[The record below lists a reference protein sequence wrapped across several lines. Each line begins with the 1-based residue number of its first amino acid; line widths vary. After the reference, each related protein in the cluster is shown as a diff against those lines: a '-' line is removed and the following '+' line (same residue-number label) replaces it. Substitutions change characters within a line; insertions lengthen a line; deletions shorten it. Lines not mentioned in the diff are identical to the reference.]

1 MGRLLAMHTIGLVL
15 HPQRDSAEAVEA
27 VLGWAAG
34 NGAEVLGIGDEIKR
48 LNCAATAVSA
58 RELGSRSDLVVSLGG
73 DGTMLRAMR
82 LADRQ
87 RAPVLGVN
95 LGKLG
100 FLAEVDVPGLPAAL
114 SAIDGHSFTTEPRLA
129 VDAIIGDRTITAFND
144 IAIVR
149 FPGHK
154 TASVAVRA
162 AGHPFVSYA
171 ADAIVVAT
179 PTGSTAYSF
188 SAGGPI
194 VSPGLEALV
203 VTPVAP
209 HSAYNRGLVISGE
222 DQLGLDILPSSG
234 RLAVEADGIAAA
246 DVGPGDQIELISR
259 PGAARVV
266 RLGHTTFYQRARRKL
281 RLTDSAEIPATF
293 GDGGEIAE
301 HAAAIRD
308 LSARSPRQR
317 AALAPLADRGELRRV
332 PAWPA
337 VARRAGTRRGV
348 RPGHDHRGPGRPGA
362 VRSGRRHRRG
372 LRRTRPGAAGG
383 LAPGAGQ
390 RAVRDRERV
399 PAGLRGRHVRRGAR
413 APGAAAPVRPGR
425 RAGRDAA
432 GVPAGRA
439 DRRQGR
445 RLRGDVLASR
455 GPRADRVAGPVPQ
468 GGQGARRRA

>member
-1 MGRLLAMHTIGLVL
+1 MHVVGLMLHPERDCGGAVASVLDWADQRGIEVIGLDSELSRLACSANPVSPEEL
-15 HPQRDSAEAVEA
+15 QQRAD
-27 VLGWAAG
+27 L
-34 NGAEVLGIGDEIKR
+34 L
-48 LNCAATAVSA
+48 VSM
-58 RELGSRSDLVVSLGG
+58 GG

-87 RAPVLGVN
+87 RFPVLGVN

-100 FLAEVDVPGLPAAL
+100 FLAEVDVPDLPEAL
-114 SAIDGHSFTTEPRLA
+114 SAIDAHSYTTEPRLA
-129 VDAIIGDRTITAFND
+129 VDATIGDRVITAFND
-144 IAIVR
+144 IACVR

-194 VSPGLEALV
+194 VSPALECLV

-209 HSAYNRGLVISGE
+209 HSAYNRGLVLSAG
-222 DQLGLDILPSSG
+222 DQLALEILRGSG
-234 RLAVEADGIAAA
+234 RLVVEADGIASA
-246 DVGPGDQIELISR
+246 DVGPGDRIELTPR

-266 RLGHTTFYQRARRKL
+266 RLGRKTFYQRAQRKL

-293 GDGGEIAE
+293 GDGEEIPE
-301 HAAAIRD
+301 HAAAVRD
-308 LSARSPRQR
+308 LPARPPRQR
-317 AALAPLADRGELRRV
+317 AALAPVAHRGELRRV
-332 PAWPA
+332 PAAPA
-337 VARRAGTRRGV
+337 GARRARARRRV
-348 RPGHDHRGPGRPGA
+348 RTGHDHRGPGRPGA
-362 VRSGRRHRRG
+362 VRPGDRHRHGCRRG
-372 LRRTRPGAAGG
+372 HGGAAGG
-383 LAPGAGQ
+383 RAPGAGQ
-390 RAVRDRERV
+390 RAIRDRGRV

-432 GVPAGRA
+432 GVPP
-439 DRRQGR
+439 GR
-445 RLRGDVLASR
+445 RGRR
-455 GPRADRVAGPVPQ
+455 PRR
-468 GGQGARRRA
+468 